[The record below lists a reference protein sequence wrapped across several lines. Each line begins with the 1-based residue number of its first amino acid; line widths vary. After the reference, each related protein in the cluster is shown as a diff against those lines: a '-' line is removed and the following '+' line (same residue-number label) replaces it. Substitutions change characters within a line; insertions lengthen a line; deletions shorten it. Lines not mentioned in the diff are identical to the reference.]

1 MKFTLA
7 KENELSGDK
16 ATVYTVQ
23 LSNGKDLFTQFLSE
37 NRGDYNE
44 DIKDILQRLRTM
56 ATKTGAQEHFFK
68 LHEGKPGDGVCAL
81 YDTPNK
87 NLRLYCVRMG
97 NAIVILGGG
106 GPKKT
111 RAYQD
116 DPKLNSEANLLME
129 VSNVISEEMKAN
141 NLRFS
146 DDELELEGNIILTT

>member
-1 MKFTLA
+1 
-7 KENELSGDK
+7 
-16 ATVYTVQ
+16 
-23 LSNGKDLFTQFLSE
+23 
-37 NRGDYNE
+37 
-44 DIKDILQRLRTM
+44 
-56 ATKTGAQEHFFK
+56 
-68 LHEGKPGDGVCAL
+68 
-81 YDTPNK
+81 
-87 NLRLYCVRMG
+87 MG